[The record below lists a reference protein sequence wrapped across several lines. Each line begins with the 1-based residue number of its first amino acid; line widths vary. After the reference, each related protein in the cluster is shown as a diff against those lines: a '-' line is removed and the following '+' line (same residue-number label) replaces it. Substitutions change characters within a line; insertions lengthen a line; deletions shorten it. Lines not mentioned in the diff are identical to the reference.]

1 MAESIQAVVHR
12 YIDRGDG
19 GFANLILPSRERVF
33 LSLSPKGLRV
43 HNLILWG
50 RVPGRTLYVGDAQQV
65 AQMVK
70 VIARDIARLPKLPDK
85 VAMDSFLVIATAAIK
100 DPSVYRGKPLGE
112 DENTTTP
119 LAVLTRAALAEP
131 DAAGLVRRLERA
143 AATP

>member
-1 MAESIQAVVHR
+1 M
-12 YIDRGDG
+12 DRGSG
-19 GFANLILPSRERVF
+19 GFANLSLPSGERIF

-50 RVPGRTLYVGDAQQV
+50 RIPGRTLCVADGRQV
-65 AQMVK
+65 DQMVK

-85 VAMDSFLVIATAAIK
+85 AAMDAFLVVAMAALK
-100 DPSVYRGKPLGE
+100 DPSVYRGKPLDE

-119 LAVLTRAALAEP
+119 LAVLTRGALAEQ
-131 DAAGLVRRLERA
+131 DAAAVVRRFERA